1 MKLKII
7 RSKFIEGLKAV
18 QNVVA
23 GRGSLPIMQN
33 VLLEARGSD
42 LRMTTT
48 DLDISIKSMC
58 PCEISEEGSSTLP
71 VKLLFNAIS
80 KVAEGEVEVDI
91 DSNER
96 ASIKAGNAKY
106 KLAGMPAEQTNK
118 RCNLHIHLPCL

>member
-33 VLLEARGSD
+33 VLLEASGSD

-80 KVAEGEVEVDI
+80 KVAEGEVEIEI

-96 ASIKAGNAKY
+96 A
-106 KLAGMPAEQTNK
+106 
-118 RCNLHIHLPCL
+118 RR